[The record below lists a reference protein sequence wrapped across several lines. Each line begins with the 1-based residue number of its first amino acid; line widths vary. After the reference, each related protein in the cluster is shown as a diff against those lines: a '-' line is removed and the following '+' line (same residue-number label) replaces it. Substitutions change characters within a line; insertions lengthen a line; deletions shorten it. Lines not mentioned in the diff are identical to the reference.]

1 MNHRWRRWL
10 ETVAESLRERQVH
23 PARAVVLLP
32 YAQLMPVAARFWGEL
47 HPAGFA
53 PRFETTQNWAQA
65 LAGAA
70 EAHGG
75 FPGPEGVD
83 LRFKPALDL
92 LTAHVLLEQAG
103 LGARAAVAA
112 PMLLEAAQQLAPLAA
127 AQPPSQ
133 RAAWG
138 HRAGQAART
147 GLDEGLED
155 EVLRLEAAV
164 AQIAVAWVVNSSYG
178 SDVFFSSQ
186 ARASTDCL
194 LVVPGLQP
202 DPLVEGLRTAWGSAL
217 VVLEAPASPSQSAPG
232 SDSDTPA
239 GMLAVHAAIDAADEA
254 QRAAACIL
262 RHLQAGRAPVA
273 VAVIDRALTR
283 RVRAMLAR
291 HGVQMRDETGWKLST
306 TRAGAQVMGALRA
319 CARDAGSDAVLDW
332 LKHAPACDETALS
345 ALEAA
350 LRRQPRRLWRHASA
364 GLVDAST
371 AQFEESGL
379 QVLLRDLEAWRVALM
394 GGRSARTLHEWL
406 EALHAL
412 LGQCGIWDTLIRDEA
427 GLEVSRA
434 LHYVLD
440 ENGHAAPQLPPQA
453 LWARRRWSLSE
464 FTGWVDRALESAI
477 FKPAYPL
484 REQAV
489 LLPLAQM
496 LGRDFGAIVLPGC
509 DERSLPAAPDP
520 TGPWTAAQRAAL
532 GLPTREVLRA
542 AQQAAWDE
550 AVSRAC
556 PIDVLWRGSDSDG
569 EPLLPSALVQQLAW
583 RARERLQSG
592 APNGGGG
599 NAVGASGTSDATP
612 AEASAVVAGSVP
624 DPRVRR
630 AVVPA
635 PTPKPSPRLVPT
647 WSDALRPMRIS
658 ASAYQDL
665 RHCPYRFHALR
676 LLGLRETEE
685 MEGELDKRDFGLWLH
700 AVLQTFHAQDTP
712 DGGGRADRAARLD
725 AAAQAVAREQR
736 LADDEFLPYQAAW
749 PRVRDGYLDWLAEH
763 EAEGWRFALG
773 EHPAEQALE
782 LVTIFGRLDRVD
794 RASGALMVMDYKTEA
809 EQTTRNRVKE
819 PLEDTQLAFYAALL
833 SGSGQRGE
841 VALSSQTS
849 LSGPLRAAYVN
860 VGEGETR
867 RHEQPEIAQARAA
880 LLEGLEH
887 DLTRIAQG
895 APLPP
900 LGEGPV
906 CDTCAARGLCR
917 KDFWSE

>member
-10 ETVAESLRERQVH
+10 GAVAESLRERRVH

-32 YAQLMPVAARFWGEL
+32 YAQLMPVAARLWGEL

-70 EAHGG
+70 DVQGG
-75 FPGPEGVD
+75 QPGPYGAD

-103 LGARAAVAA
+103 LGARAVVAA

-127 AQPPSQ
+127 AQPPTQ

-138 HRAGQAART
+138 DGAAQAARA
-147 GLDEGLED
+147 GLDDALEG

-194 LVVPGLQP
+194 LVLPGLQP
-202 DPLVEGLRTAWGSAL
+202 DPLVEGLRLAWGDDL
-217 VVLEAPASPSQSAPG
+217 VVLEAPASFAHTACASESV
-232 SDSDTPA
+232 SDA
-239 GMLAVHAAIDAADEA
+239 RGGAHAVHDAIDAADEA
-254 QRAAACIL
+254 QRAAACVL

-306 TRAGAQVMGALRA
+306 TRAGAQVMAALRA
-319 CARDAGSDAVLDW
+319 CARDARSDAVLDW
-332 LKHAPACDETALS
+332 LKHAPACDETALR

-350 LRRQPRRLWRHASA
+350 LRRQPRRLWRHAAA
-364 GLVDAST
+364 GLADASP
-371 AQFEESGL
+371 AQIEGNVL
-379 QVLLRDLEAWRVALM
+379 QALLRDTEGWRAALT
-394 GGRSARTLHEWL
+394 GGRSTRTLQEWL

-412 LGQCGIWDTLIRDEA
+412 LSLCGIWDTLTQDEA

-434 LHYVLD
+434 LHYALD
-440 ENGHAAPQLPPQA
+440 DAGQATPQLPPQA
-453 LWARRRWSLSE
+453 LWTRRRWSLSE

-509 DERSLPAAPDP
+509 DERSLPAAPEP

-542 AQQAAWDE
+542 AQQAAWAE

-556 PIDVLWRGSDSDG
+556 PIDILWRGHDSDG
-569 EPLLPSALVQQLAW
+569 EPLLASPLVLQLQWQARGEQRAQAGW
-583 RARERLQSG
+583 VSAREADDVTAAQDMML
-592 APNGGGG
+592 
-599 NAVGASGTSDATP
+599 VG
-612 AEASAVVAGSVP
+612 SAP
-624 DPRVRR
+624 DPRERR

-635 PTPKPSPRLVPT
+635 PIAKPAPRLAPP
-647 WSDALRPMRIS
+647 WSETLRPTRLS

-676 LLGLRETEE
+676 LLGLREAEE
-685 MEGELDKRDFGLWLH
+685 MDGELDKRDFGLWLH
-700 AVLQTFHAQDTP
+700 AVLQTFHVQDTP
-712 DGGGRADRAARLD
+712 NGASREDRAARLD
-725 AAAQAVAREQR
+725 AAALAVAREQR
-736 LADDEFLPYQAAW
+736 LADDEFLPYHAAW
-749 PRVRDGYLDWLAEH
+749 PRVRDGYLDWLATH

-773 EHPAEQALE
+773 EHPAEQALDI
-782 LVTIFGRLDRVD
+782 VTLFGRLDRVD

-809 EQTTRNRVKE
+809 EQTTRNRVKDA
-819 PLEDTQLAFYAALL
+819 LEDTQLAFYAALL
-833 SGSGQRGE
+833 SASEGE
-841 VALSSQTS
+841 GAAVLPSQVVPVAN
-849 LSGPLRAAYVN
+849 LRAAYVN

-867 RHEQPEIAQARAA
+867 LYEQPEIEQARVA
-880 LLEGLEH
+880 LLQGLAH
-887 DLTRIAQG
+887 DVTRIAQG

-900 LGEGPV
+900 LGEGAV

-917 KDFWSE
+917 KDFWHE